1 MSIWFSLFIHFILHY
16 RLRKDINDDDTNNT
30 KVSVNDFI
38 VKASSLAL
46 QDVPEVN
53 SSWMESF
60 VRRYYSS
67 DVSIAVS
74 TEGGLI
80 TPIIFNAESKVNYI
94 LKFIPLYDHYARVWK
109 LLVLKWEN

>member
-1 MSIWFSLFIHFILHY
+1 MDEVLKYVHLIQPIDPFHSPY
-16 RLRKDINDDDTNNT
+16 RLRKDINNDDANNT

-38 VKASSLAL
+38 IKASSLAL
-46 QDVPEVN
+46 QDIPEVN

-80 TPIIFNAESKVNYI
+80 TPIIFNAESKVICYT
-94 LKFIPLYDHYARVWK
+94 
-109 LLVLKWEN
+109 